1 MAKENDKRI
10 TFYYTDTGHQ
20 EFRRALRP
28 YEVSQSLFF
37 RIIMEGLVAGEP
49 SVVSFVKRKK
59 KALEKKKT
67 SAKKRKTTKRSAAK
81 IERDNMTYDEKELEN
96 IFDLLERNGAI
107 K

>member
-10 TFYYTDTGHQ
+10 TFYYTEAGHK
-20 EFRRALRP
+20 EFRRALKD

-37 RIIMEGLVAGEP
+37 RIMMEGLVAGEP

-59 KALEKKKT
+59 KALDKKK
-67 SAKKRKTTKRSAAK
+67 AKRHTKKQKPRKV
-81 IERDNMTYDEKELEN
+81 ERDNMTYNERELEN

-107 K
+107 R